1 MTHTNTRQTTALLGD
16 ELAPA
21 EPSTPGRDSSISRL
35 PLASRDELPEPLRKQ
50 LDQLESQ
57 LGYLPNWAAA
67 SALGGEASYH
77 LNALLLTL
85 LGRKGEL
92 SAEDRDFLALVSS
105 AANGCSYCRLN
116 HIQSYARAVHD
127 HALATRIGLDYR
139 EVPELDERRR
149 ALADFARKVSVDVH
163 SVSDDDYA
171 ELRFH
176 GLSDKQI
183 FEALL
188 IVTAFA
194 AGNRLTVAL
203 NVIPDTQFFEN

>member
-1 MTHTNTRQTTALLGD
+1 MTHPLLCLWPTHSVLMGSGHHLPCRITPGGRMTHTNTRQTTALLGD

-85 LGRKGEL
+85 L
-92 SAEDRDFLALVSS
+92 
-105 AANGCSYCRLN
+105 
-116 HIQSYARAVHD
+116 
-127 HALATRIGLDYR
+127 
-139 EVPELDERRR
+139 
-149 ALADFARKVSVDVH
+149 
-163 SVSDDDYA
+163 
-171 ELRFH
+171 
-176 GLSDKQI
+176 
-183 FEALL
+183 
-188 IVTAFA
+188 
-194 AGNRLTVAL
+194 
-203 NVIPDTQFFEN
+203 